1 MDSIIL
7 KKRYSAWHPTCQC
20 TIYPSTFTWVLPIER
35 RKCSSTASRI
45 LSWKATT
52 CVRSSKRRPPLIPR
66 CFSISYCRQLFSTLD
81 TVWRGDT
88 SSRILEPFWHL
99 RFLERSFQHFS
110 SGNLSISR
118 FMTWLCV
125 LLILSLFERYK
136 SGFMYTVISIF
147 SHVKEYFSFT
157 DCLFFGAIIS
167 ATDPGNLNN

>member
-45 LSWKATT
+45 QSWKATT
-52 CVRSSKRRPPLIPR
+52 CGRSSRRRPPLIRR
-66 CFSISYCRQLFSTLD
+66 CFSISYCRRLFSTLD

-88 SSRILEPFWHL
+88 SSRILERFWHL

-110 SGNLSISR
+110 SGNLLIPR
-118 FMTWLCV
+118 FMTLLFVLIILLLQKWIHVYCYFYFLARQRVFFFHWLLVFRCH
-125 LLILSLFERYK
+125 Y
-136 SGFMYTVISIF
+136 ISHR
-147 SHVKEYFSFT
+147 SR
-157 DCLFFGAIIS
+157 
-167 ATDPGNLNN
+167 